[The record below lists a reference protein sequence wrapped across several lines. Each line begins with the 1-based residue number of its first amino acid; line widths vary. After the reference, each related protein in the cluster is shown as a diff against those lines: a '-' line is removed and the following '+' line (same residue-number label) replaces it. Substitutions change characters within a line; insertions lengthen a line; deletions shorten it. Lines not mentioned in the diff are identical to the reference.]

1 MNLKAQSLALYKEDS
16 KNTAKTIDDEKEVK
30 RSKYTPLEDLTEKL
44 NEIMLAKVSKRGI
57 DEMLVMPRKAKRKD
71 HDFCNLYNS
80 KIFKA
85 K

>member
-1 MNLKAQSLALYKEDS
+1 
-16 KNTAKTIDDEKEVK
+16 
-30 RSKYTPLEDLTEKL
+30 
-44 NEIMLAKVSKRGI
+44 MLAKVSKRGI

-85 K
+85 KQKEQVENAIGANEKMND